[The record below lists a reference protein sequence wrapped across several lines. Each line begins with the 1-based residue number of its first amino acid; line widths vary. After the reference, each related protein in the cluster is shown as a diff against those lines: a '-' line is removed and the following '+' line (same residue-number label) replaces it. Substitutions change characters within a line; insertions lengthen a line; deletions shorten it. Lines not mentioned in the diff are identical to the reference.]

1 VLPLL
6 ALIAAGV
13 MLPTGALAQP
23 LATYQ
28 SPNNGFSFQYPTG
41 WRSVSPEL
49 EVSIG
54 NTVERVAF
62 ATPDDA
68 AILIVTVT
76 QLTGRV
82 SDADIPGLKPE
93 FDAVMQRVADLAE
106 GTVLESELID
116 GSDVGRRHLFVVVF
130 EYEDLG
136 DVIQSRQYSFFEA
149 DRQYTIVLEAEAPD
163 QEVYAGALDGVLSSF
178 RVDAR

>member
-1 VLPLL
+1 MV
-6 ALIAAGV
+6 
-13 MLPTGALAQP
+13 TW
-23 LATYQ
+23 TDT
-28 SPNNGFSFQYPTG
+28 NDH
-41 WRSVSPEL
+41 
-49 EVSIG
+49 
-54 NTVERVAF
+54 VA
-62 ATPDDA
+62 DD
-68 AILIVTVT
+68 
-76 QLTGRV
+76 
-82 SDADIPGLKPE
+82 DIPGLKPE

-106 GTVLESELID
+106 GTVLEIELID

-149 DRQYTIVLEAEAPD
+149 DRQYTIVLEAEAPN